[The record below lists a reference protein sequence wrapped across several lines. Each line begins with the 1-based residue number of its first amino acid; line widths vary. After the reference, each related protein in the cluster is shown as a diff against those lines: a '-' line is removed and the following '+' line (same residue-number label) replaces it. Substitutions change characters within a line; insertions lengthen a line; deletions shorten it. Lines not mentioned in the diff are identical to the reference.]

1 MDDLPERLYALEIGS
16 IQARWVNIV
25 KIGSN
30 VTSHDLP
37 SKSPRGRA
45 RRSSLPKPTA
55 VALAHAQLRQSILFE
70 RLKPGEWLRQEELA
84 SRLSMSR
91 MPIREALRLLGE
103 EGLVELSPHRGA
115 RVALLSL
122 EELEEIYGARIG
134 LEGLVARYA
143 AVKIDAQKLE
153 TLRLGL
159 PRLTALSIAGDV
171 DPYLQEDRLFVEACY
186 AASERP
192 RLCRQ
197 IGALRER
204 AERYLRLVF
213 KLGTGFQWVDFS
225 YRLFQACVA
234 HDADAAEAAAQG
246 ALRWTLSQ
254 ATALFERPAG
264 TEPHGTRALGSR

>member
-1 MDDLPERLYALEIGS
+1 MTVDDALTD
-16 IQARWVNIV
+16 R
-25 KIGSN
+25 
-30 VTSHDLP
+30 
-37 SKSPRGRA
+37 RGHGRR
-45 RRSSLPKPTA
+45 RRSILPKPTA
-55 VALAHAQLRQSILFE
+55 VALAHAQLRQSILSE

-84 SRLSMSR
+84 TRLSMSR

-115 RVALLSL
+115 RVTPLSL
-122 EELEEIYGARIG
+122 EELEEIYGARMG
-134 LEGLVARYA
+134 LEGLIARYA
-143 AVKIDAQKLE
+143 AVKIDEQTLE
-153 TLRLGL
+153 TLRLAL

-171 DPYLQEDRLFVEACY
+171 DPYLHEDRLFVETCY
-186 AASERP
+186 AVSERP

-213 KLGTGFQWVDFS
+213 KLGTGFQWVDSS

-234 HDADAAEAAAQG
+234 HDADAAEAASQG

-254 ATALFERPAG
+254 ATAMFERHEAADPQG
-264 TEPHGTRALGSR
+264 TGALLGG